1 MTDLPPASTATPRRM
16 IAARRMHARR
26 IAGWSCIALGKIGSL
41 LLLWAIV
48 TGAERD
54 FGDNAAGE
62 DGLFGLLGIAPLFAM
77 TLGAVAIGLWIL
89 TGNERT

>member
-1 MTDLPPASTATPRRM
+1 MMAVHSG
-16 IAARRMHARR
+16 ARR

-48 TGAERD
+48 SGAEPD
-54 FGDNAAGE
+54 VGDDAMGTDAVF
-62 DGLFGLLGIAPLFAM
+62 GLFGIAPLFAM

-89 TGNERT
+89 MGNERT

>member
-1 MTDLPPASTATPRRM
+1 M

-26 IAGWSCIALGKIGSL
+26 IAGWTCIALGKIGSL

-48 TGAERD
+48 SGAERG
-54 FGDNAAGE
+54 FGDAPAG
-62 DGLFGLLGIAPLFAM
+62 DTLFALFGIAPLFAM

-89 TGNERT
+89 MGNERT

>member
-1 MTDLPPASTATPRRM
+1 MF
-16 IAARRMHARR
+16 AARRMHARR

-48 TGAERD
+48 AGAERGS
-54 FGDNAAGE
+54 GDNAAGE
-62 DGLFGLLGIAPLFAM
+62 DGLFGLLGVAPLFAM

>member
-1 MTDLPPASTATPRRM
+1 MHST
-16 IAARRMHARR
+16 ARR

-48 TGAERD
+48 SVAEPDVGDEATGMDAM
-54 FGDNAAGE
+54 FGS
-62 DGLFGLLGIAPLFAM
+62 FGIAPLFAM

-89 TGNERT
+89 MGNERT

>member
-1 MTDLPPASTATPRRM
+1 
-16 IAARRMHARR
+16 MHARR

-48 TGAERD
+48 TGAERG

>member
-1 MTDLPPASTATPRRM
+1 M

-48 TGAERD
+48 AGAERGS
-54 FGDNAAGE
+54 GDNAAGE
-62 DGLFGLLGIAPLFAM
+62 DGLFGLFGLFGLLGVAPLFAM